1 MIDCEFVIVNYIN
14 SRDWI
19 PISSLHFAKKQPYQI
34 SLLYAYITM
43 KKKKSTCNNSSG
55 RYFLCSEMIFNL
67 AKSLTASPFFKC
79 CENLASSKS
88 ISPCFPTTAMSA
100 SIWQWIQYKH
110 WKWIQYK
117 QHLPCISFLVHL
129 IKVHARVQV
138 PFTQKPTKLVD
149 CNIKYIYLAYHATS
163 KHVNEDKVTAPK
175 RNHNK
180 HDNNFHKLQSLS
192 I

>member
-1 MIDCEFVIVNYIN
+1 MFDG
-14 SRDWI
+14 D
-19 PISSLHFAKKQPYQI
+19 
-34 SLLYAYITM
+34 
-43 KKKKSTCNNSSG
+43 NSSG

-163 KHVNEDKVTAPK
+163 KHANEDKVTAPK
-175 RNHNK
+175 LNHNK

-192 I
+192 IWDPSKHNEIKESRYKNIGCRTFSHASFSVFIISPYGH